1 MLRRFII
8 VGMERVQIWRRIG
21 LSRWHGGLREVALVL
36 SVYAVYW
43 LTRGSL
49 PERVVPAVQNA
60 YDVVDLEKRLG
71 FFWEL
76 DIQSWFLS
84 NSFLVDLAN
93 AIYTYFYYPVLIIF
107 AIWAY
112 NRHRKQYTTA
122 RNVFLVSAGIG
133 FICFAI
139 YPLAPPRMLLSFGF
153 VDTMAQYGALDYSH
167 SFFRTFANPYA
178 AMPSLHFGW
187 VLLIGISTF
196 KIAKAIWLKVL
207 AIIVPLFMLIS
218 IIATAN
224 HFIIDAI
231 AGALVIGLAYGL
243 VILFTRLR
251 SKGISP
257 LALLRG
263 KAGSSR
269 AEA

>member
-1 MLRRFII
+1 MPNSSHKSEM
-8 VGMERVQIWRRIG
+8 VRVQVWQRLNPFRWR
-21 LSRWHGGLREVALVL
+21 GGLREVALIL
-36 SVYAVYW
+36 TVYGAYW

-49 PERVVPAVQNA
+49 PDRVVVAVQNA
-60 YDVVDLEKRLG
+60 YDIVDFERYLG
-71 FFWEL
+71 FFWEK
-76 DIQSWFLS
+76 DIQSWFLDT
-84 NSFLVDLAN
+84 SFLTDLAN
-93 AIYTYFYYPVLIIF
+93 NVYTYFYYPVLITF

-112 NRHRKQYTTA
+112 NRHRKQYKTA

-133 FICFAI
+133 FLCFAL

-153 VDTMAQYGALDYSH
+153 VDTMAQYGTLDYSH

-187 VLLIGISTF
+187 VMLIGISTF
-196 KIAKAIWLKVL
+196 KLAKAIWLKVL
-207 AIIVPLFMLIS
+207 AILVPLCMLIS

-231 AGALVIGLAYGL
+231 AGAIVIGLAYGL

-263 KAGSSR
+263 KAGSNR